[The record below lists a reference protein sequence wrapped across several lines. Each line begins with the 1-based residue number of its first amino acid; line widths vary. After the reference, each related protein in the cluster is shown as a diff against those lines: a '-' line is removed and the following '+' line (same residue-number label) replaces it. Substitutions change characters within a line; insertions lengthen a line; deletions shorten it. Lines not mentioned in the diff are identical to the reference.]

1 MPGGR
6 EGWGKAGQ
14 AILIE
19 NRRDVH
25 TELEEA
31 LDEVAGGRATWQES
45 VGERRAAISMV
56 RIARAKGGGG
66 EWGGA
71 KGGRARRALG
81 LEVGYK
87 RQK

>member
-1 MPGGR
+1 MGQGR

-56 RIARAKGGGG
+56 RIARANGGGGG
-66 EWGGA
+66 EANGA
-71 KGGRARRALG
+71 GPREEGREG
-81 LEVGYK
+81 H
-87 RQK
+87 